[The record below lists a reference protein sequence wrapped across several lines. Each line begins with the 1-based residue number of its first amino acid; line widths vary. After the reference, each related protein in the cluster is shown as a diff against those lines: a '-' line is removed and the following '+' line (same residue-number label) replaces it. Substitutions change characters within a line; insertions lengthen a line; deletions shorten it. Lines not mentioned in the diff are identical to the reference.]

1 MRSLKPRRRG
11 PLLLPLGLLA
21 LAGLAA
27 GLYFFPPIHERL
39 SWRVANIQAQVYQFF
54 NPPQQQVF
62 VPQELPT
69 LVATLATFT
78 PAPTVTPPATRT
90 AGPTATPSPLPTE
103 APPSQT
109 PTPLPAKALLTGFRH
124 EYQKF
129 NNCGPATL
137 SMLLNWW
144 GWQGDQLTAR
154 AALRPAADAV
164 DDKNV
169 GPLEMVAFVE
179 RQTAWRALARVN
191 GDLELLKRLIVAG
204 FPVIIERGL
213 QLPGEF
219 WEGHYALVHGYDD
232 ARQKFTTQDSLI
244 LPDFPVPYAEL
255 EQAWWR
261 DFNYQYLV
269 VYPPEREAE
278 VFALLGPDGN
288 EFANFQRAAERAER
302 ETQTLQ
308 GRDLFFAW
316 YNLGSSRLGLQDY
329 AGAAQAYDRAFAIY
343 PTLAEDQRPY
353 RTLWYLHGP
362 FEAYF
367 QTGRYQDVINL
378 ADTTLATTTSIGLE
392 EVWYWRG
399 LAQKAVSQR
408 TQAVRSLQ
416 QALKANPTFE
426 PAKTALRELGEA
438 VP

>member
-1 MRSLKPRRRG
+1 MW
-11 PLLLPLGLLA
+11 LPLGLLA
-21 LAGLAA
+21 LVTLAV

-39 SWRVANIQAQVYQFF
+39 SWRMANVQAQVYQFF
-54 NPPQQQVF
+54 NPPEQQVF
-62 VPQELPT
+62 VPRELPT

-78 PAPTVTPPATRT
+78 SAPSAGTPAAATPFPTTT
-90 AGPTATPSPLPTE
+90 AGPTATPSPIPTE
-103 APPSQT
+103 TPS
-109 PTPLPAKALLTGFRH
+109 PTPLPPKALLSGFRH

-144 GWQGDQLTAR
+144 GWQGDQLTTR
-154 AALRPAADAV
+154 AFLRPAADDI
-164 DDKNV
+164 DDKNT
-169 GPLEMVAFVE
+169 GPQEMVAFVE
-179 RQTAWRALARVN
+179 EETELRALARVN
-191 GDLELLKRLIVAG
+191 GNLDLLKRLIVAG

-213 QLPGEF
+213 QLPDEF
-219 WEGHYALVHGYDD
+219 WEGHYALVHAYDD

-255 EQAWWR
+255 EQSWWR
-261 DFNYQYLV
+261 DFNYLYLV

-278 VFALLGPDGN
+278 VFALLGPDSN
-288 EFANFQRAAERAER
+288 EFANYQRAAERAER
-302 ETQTLQ
+302 ETQALQ

-329 AGAAQAYDRAFAIY
+329 AGAAAAYDQAFAIY

-353 RTLWYLHGP
+353 RALWYMHGP

-367 QTGRYQDVINL
+367 QAGRFQDAINL

-399 LAQKAVSQR
+399 LAQKAISQR
-408 TQAVRSLQ
+408 TLAVRSLQ
-416 QALKANPTFE
+416 QAVKANPTFE
-426 PAKTALRELGEA
+426 LAKAALRELGENA
-438 VP
+438 P

>member
-1 MRSLKPRRRG
+1 MRPLKSRRRFH
-11 PLLLPLGLLA
+11 PLLPLGLLILIM
-21 LAGLAA
+21 LAV
-27 GLYFFPPIHERL
+27 GLYFLPPIHERL
-39 SWRVANIQAQVYQFF
+39 AWRVANVQAQVYQFF
-54 NPPQQQVF
+54 NPPEQQVF

-69 LVATLATFT
+69 LAATLATFT
-78 PAPTVTPPATRT
+78 PAPTATPPATPT
-90 AGPTATPSPLPTE
+90 TGPTATPSPVPTE
-103 APPSQT
+103 TPS

-154 AALRPAADAV
+154 AFLRPAADAV
-164 DDKNV
+164 DDKNT
-169 GPLEMVAFVE
+169 GPHEMVAFVE
-179 RQTAWRALARVN
+179 KETELRALARVN
-191 GDLELLKRLIVAG
+191 GDLDLLKRLIAAG

-232 ARQKFTTQDSLI
+232 VRQRFTTQDSLI

-255 EQAWWR
+255 EQGWWR

-269 VYPPEREAE
+269 VYPPEREIE

-288 EFANFQRAAERAER
+288 EFANYQRAAERAER

-329 AGAAQAYDRAFAIY
+329 AGAALAFDQAFAIY

-353 RTLWYLHGP
+353 RTLWYRHEP

-367 QTGRYQDVINL
+367 HTGRYQDVINL

-399 LAQKAVSQR
+399 LAQKSISQR
-408 TQAVRSLQ
+408 THAIRSLQ
-416 QALKANPTFE
+416 QAVKANPTFE
-426 PAKTALRELGEA
+426 LAKQALRELGEN